1 MEKIEAPNEEKKIDT
16 CDKLVNLSKDM
27 WRNPMKGMAIA
38 VLINLFYLYSWCN
51 HINAIGICC
60 YLLLGYISYNI
71 FREEI
76 NVKP

>member
-1 MEKIEAPNEEKKIDT
+1 MEIPNQEVKQDLS
-16 CDKLVNLSKDM
+16 DKLVNLSKDM

>member
-38 VLINLFYLYSWCN
+38 V
-51 HINAIGICC
+51 
-60 YLLLGYISYNI
+60 
-71 FREEI
+71 
-76 NVKP
+76 

>member
-1 MEKIEAPNEEKKIDT
+1 MERIEAPIEEKKIDT
-16 CDKLVNLSKDM
+16 YEKLTNLSKDM

-38 VLINLFYLYSWCN
+38 VLINIFYLYSWCN
-51 HINAIGICC
+51 HINAIAIIC

-71 FREEI
+71 FREEL